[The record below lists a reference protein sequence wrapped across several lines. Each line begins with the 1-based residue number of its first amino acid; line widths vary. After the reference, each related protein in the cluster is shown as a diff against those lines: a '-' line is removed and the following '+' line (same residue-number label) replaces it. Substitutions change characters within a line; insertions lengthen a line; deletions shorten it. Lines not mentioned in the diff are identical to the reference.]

1 MTMEQ
6 NSFLNNFTRQAN
18 LVSGTTRPAPIDLD
32 ALLSYSLSLVPHCL
46 VTIDGFFSK
55 TNKGSMFW
63 FLMKDYNVNLQYS
76 RDYMLIQDGNA
87 LSRRLVDFPP
97 TFGSICL
104 QILDLMDSKKSF
116 ILSRDCF
123 NPDSVKT

>member
-1 MTMEQ
+1 
-6 NSFLNNFTRQAN
+6 
-18 LVSGTTRPAPIDLD
+18 
-32 ALLSYSLSLVPHCL
+32 
-46 VTIDGFFSK
+46 
-55 TNKGSMFW
+55 MFW

-76 RDYMLIQDGNA
+76 RDYMLIQDENV

-104 QILDLMDSKKSF
+104 QILDLMVSKKSF